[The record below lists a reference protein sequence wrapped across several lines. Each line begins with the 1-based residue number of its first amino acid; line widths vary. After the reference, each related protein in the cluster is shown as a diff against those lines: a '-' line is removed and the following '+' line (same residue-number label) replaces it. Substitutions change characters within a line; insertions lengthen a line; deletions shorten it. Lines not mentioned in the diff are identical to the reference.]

1 MVGPDPDH
9 PEPYHARSFSGT
21 SAATPFAAG
30 VAALIWASNPS
41 LSTGE
46 VEDILLRN
54 RRDSTDPEVKKRVI
68 HAYSAVREA
77 LTAMVHIQTPN
88 DNGILPAHKP
98 TVFTATTYDDGHGTP
113 FVTWRV
119 DGNVTAVGHTLAPAV
134 AWTAHRDRDRHL
146 RRRDHR
152 HRFDPGDR
160 VQLPADRAHQFAG

>member
-1 MVGPDPDH
+1 MQASHTWRAG
-9 PEPYHARSFSGT
+9 
-21 SAATPFAAG
+21 SAVFDEENLVSCAG
-30 VAALIWASNPS
+30 LVPVMELAEQA
-41 LSTGE
+41 G
-46 VEDILLRN
+46 
-54 RRDSTDPEVKKRVI
+54 RVI

-77 LTAMVHIQTPN
+77 LTAMVHIQTPD
-88 DNGILPAHKP
+88 DNGILPAHKL